1 MIASVVDGVTD
12 VFNWAASSLLKTKNG
27 TAITLGALIFNDG
40 LSQTDKLYAPFT
52 ATEMDTIWTWYKA
65 MAAGSSVLILIAV
78 VVTAFKF
85 TAAPF
90 NMSLREDAIASL
102 WRWLVAILII
112 AGAPILFYATVR
124 INNGLVDLFLAIAN
138 NVASGKS
145 LDVMMQPGASPQ
157 TGYVLADSVVSL
169 IFSFIRLWLA
179 ILYALRKLVL
189 TVILIFTPIM
199 AWLWSLNKNVSAA
212 QIWLGEILS
221 NIFMQ
226 TAHAF
231 VFLILLSFINV
242 GGTGG
247 SPMPPGDYNALYN
260 SLSDLLTNY
269 GVPIGSAI
277 LFASVCWVAVQIITS
292 RFNPGRRESAV
303 NNLLYVGAGGI
314 ILGGVMFFASLA
326 LGVAQ
331 TYFPTVFK

>member
-1 MIASVVDGVTD
+1 
-12 VFNWAASSLLKTKNG
+12 
-27 TAITLGALIFNDG
+27 
-40 LSQTDKLYAPFT
+40 
-52 ATEMDTIWTWYKA
+52 
-65 MAAGSSVLILIAV
+65 
-78 VVTAFKF
+78 
-85 TAAPF
+85 
-90 NMSLREDAIASL
+90 
-102 WRWLVAILII
+102 
-112 AGAPILFYATVR
+112 
-124 INNGLVDLFLAIAN
+124 
-138 NVASGKS
+138 
-145 LDVMMQPGASPQ
+145 
-157 TGYVLADSVVSL
+157 
-169 IFSFIRLWLA
+169 
-179 ILYALRKLVL
+179 
-189 TVILIFTPIM
+189 
-199 AWLWSLNKNVSAA
+199 
-212 QIWLGEILS
+212 LS

-242 GGTGG
+242 GGTSG